1 MKPGRPHFLSHTA
14 IYFVARG
21 LPGIVAFLAIPIF
34 SRLLNPQEYGKYALV
49 LVTVNL
55 LNALLF
61 QWVRLSLVRYL
72 PLYRDDS
79 ARFRSTLITASLLM
93 ILSLGVIGAVICL
106 LPMGRQWSVF
116 VVPCWIMLA
125 AQAAFELC
133 CEHARADLRPWQV
146 MRLQLA
152 RAASTV
158 ILGVTLVWF
167 GLGWW
172 GPVGGTIGGML
183 LATIVLSKGAWK
195 GVRLQMDRPIFARV
209 ARYGIPLSLTVALL
223 VVVAGSDR
231 FLIAWF
237 LGEAKAGVYSVAV
250 DFTSQTL
257 TLLLMVINMAMFPLA
272 VRALEHQGVEAARQ
286 QMRYNASLL
295 LAIGIPCVVG
305 FGLLSPG
312 IAHTFIGRDFRD
324 AAAGII
330 PLIALGAF
338 LAGLKAYHFDA
349 AFQFADRT
357 LYQVWIILAAAILNF
372 ALNIYAIPRWGIN
385 GSAVA
390 SVMAYTISIGLTA
403 SIGRRSFPLPF
414 PGDCFVIVLASA
426 ALMGLVL
433 LPVRTHISP
442 IALAGQIIG
451 GVATYGVGL
460 LLFNFLGVRDQ
471 LARLWNARQAANKST
486 TQNAFVPLTVGEQT

>member
-1 MKPGRPHFLSHTA
+1 MSSKRPHFLRHTG
-14 IYFVARG
+14 IYLVARG
-21 LPGIVAFLAIPIF
+21 LPGLVAFLAIPIF
-34 SRLLNPQEYGKYALV
+34 SRLLEPAEYGKYALV

-72 PLYRDDS
+72 PVYREDTLG
-79 ARFRSTLITASLLM
+79 FKSTLLTTSLVMVLA
-93 ILSLGVIGAVICL
+93 LGVVAGLICL
-106 LPMGRQWSVF
+106 LPMGAELRVF
-116 VVPCWIMLA
+116 VIPCWLMLA
-125 AQAAFELC
+125 AQAGFELA
-133 CEHARADLRPWQV
+133 CENARADLRPWQV

-152 RAASTV
+152 RASSTV
-158 ILGVTLVWF
+158 VLGVVLVWL

-183 LATIVLSKGAWK
+183 LALLVLSRGDWR
-195 GVRLQMDRPIFARV
+195 GVGLHIDRTIFGRV
-209 ARYGIPLSLTVALL
+209 ARYGIPLSMTVALL

-257 TLLLMVINMAMFPLA
+257 TLLLMVVNMAMFPLA
-272 VRALEHQGVEAARQ
+272 VRALESHGTEAARQ

-295 LAIGIPCVVG
+295 LGIGVPCVVG
-305 FGLLSPG
+305 FALLAPG
-312 IAHTFIGRDFRD
+312 IAHTFIGKDFCSG
-324 AAAGII
+324 AANII

-372 ALNIYAIPRWGIN
+372 VLNLIAIPRWGIN

-390 SVMAYTISIGLTA
+390 SVIAYMLSIGLTA
-403 SIGRRSFPLPF
+403 WIGRWSFPIPF
-414 PGDCFVIVLASA
+414 PAGSFLIVLISA
-426 ALMGLVL
+426 AAMALMLIPLRSHVG
-433 LPVRTHISP
+433 P
-442 IALAGQIIG
+442 IALVAQVCGGMALYGSSLLALNFLGARDQIAGFWRNRLRENREAPAEQIIG
-451 GVATYGVGL
+451 FA
-460 LLFNFLGVRDQ
+460 
-471 LARLWNARQAANKST
+471 
-486 TQNAFVPLTVGEQT
+486 VGEQA